1 MAAKVGLRLEVDVGS
16 SLEVSGEKAG
26 TKTVQSEWGVGCRAR
41 GSDCTIP
48 LLQEERGWAEG
59 TPAVGA
65 GGRSCSGPYC
75 ALKSHEMGVRD
86 QSLGCIK

>member
-41 GSDCTIP
+41 GSGCTIP
-48 LLQEERGWAEG
+48 FLQEERGWAEG
-59 TPAVGA
+59 TRQLEQVG
-65 GGRSCSGPYC
+65 
-75 ALKSHEMGVRD
+75 GVV
-86 QSLGCIK
+86 QAPIAH

>member
-1 MAAKVGLRLEVDVGS
+1 MAAKVGLGLEVDVGS

-26 TKTVQSEWGVGCRAR
+26 TKTVQSGWGVGCRAR
-41 GSDCTIP
+41 GSGSTVP
-48 LLQEERGWAEG
+48 LLQEEHGWAEG

-86 QSLGCIK
+86 QSLGYIK